1 MKAGETVTIYE
12 DWLSCTKKEGE
23 AKLVKKLS
31 ETDLG
36 EYWIVDFHDGSYC
49 RWIKKP

>member
-1 MKAGETVTIYE
+1 MKYGDKVTIYE

-31 ETDLG
+31 ENEFG
-36 EYWIVDFHDGSYC
+36 EYWVVDFPDGSYF
-49 RWIKKP
+49 RWIKKA